1 MRMSKEQLKSHLA
14 ECYKYHLKKSMALRM
29 DKSVSTEDAYELGK
43 HDGALNM
50 VGAIMLLCFGGEETF
65 NLWQECRDQVEEDP
79 DER

>member
-1 MRMSKEQLKSHLA
+1 MRLSEKQLKTHLIDS
-14 ECYKYHLKKSMALRM
+14 YKYHLKKSMALRM
-29 DKSVSTEDAYELGK
+29 DKTAPIEDAYELGR

-65 NLWQECRDQVEEDP
+65 NLWDECRRQTEEDP